1 MLVLKKLSNSWF
13 EYSVTIKGARLPKTI
28 CRRIINHADSF
39 STSPTKEARYR
50 VWITFVNFFTS
61 YLLKLIMEINSA
73 GRKNIPFLGTL
84 QTKIS
89 YVA

>member
-1 MLVLKKLSNSWF
+1 MLTAFLPAQLKKLDTGFGLLLLISSQ
-13 EYSVTIKGARLPKTI
+13 AI
-28 CRRIINHADSF
+28 CF
-39 STSPTKEARYR
+39 
-50 VWITFVNFFTS
+50 
-61 YLLKLIMEINSA
+61 KLIMEINSA